1 MPGYF
6 IVMLFFI
13 LSADILSLQKT
24 HPASSYKTYRI
35 LIVSAR
41 TQNAVRIHNEKYPVE
56 YCGLHTL
63 AYDYAILG
71 FLSSVE

>member
-1 MPGYF
+1 M
-6 IVMLFFI
+6 
-13 LSADILSLQKT
+13 
-24 HPASSYKTYRI
+24 
-35 LIVSAR
+35 SAR